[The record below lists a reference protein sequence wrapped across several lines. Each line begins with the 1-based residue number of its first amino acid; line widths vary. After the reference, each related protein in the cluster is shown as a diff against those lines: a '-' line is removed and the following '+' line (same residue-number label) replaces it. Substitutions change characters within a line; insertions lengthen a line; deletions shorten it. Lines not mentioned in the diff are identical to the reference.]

1 MKNKKADS
9 KSSEDAMEDIQ
20 IGYSPKE
27 MKLKYPRGGYKIK
40 GEVYR
45 KNAADVAAALKDG
58 PKKEKSMWLEEPGT
72 YSKFL
77 YYDASF
83 VPAGKNS
90 FVIIK
95 KRRKSLLVGA
105 IIVILLIV
113 LAAVF
118 AFTKMNGPQI
128 DPNAAKYKSKL
139 KRETKDPDS
148 ILIPGYDEWHMKPG
162 TNEVYVALLNP
173 EGNPCYFQFTIV
185 NDENGKEL
193 FSTKL
198 VPPGQAVT
206 DVKLSEKLQKGT
218 HPVTVQIKTYSLDD
232 PTVKLNGANVKT
244 KIVVT

>member
-1 MKNKKADS
+1 MG
-9 KSSEDAMEDIQ
+9 DIQ
-20 IGYSPKE
+20 TGYSPKDI
-27 MKLKYPRGGYKIK
+27 KRKYPRGGYKIK

-58 PKKEKSMWLEEPGT
+58 PKKEKAMWLEAPGT

-77 YYDASF
+77 YYNAFF
-83 VPAGKNS
+83 VPTGKNG
-90 FVIIK
+90 FVLIK

-105 IIVILLIV
+105 IIVIILIV

-118 AFTKMNGPQI
+118 AFTKLNGPQV

-139 KRETKDPDS
+139 KHETKDPNS
-148 ILIPGYDEWHMKPG
+148 ILIPGYNDWHMKPG
-162 TNEVYVALLNP
+162 TDEVYVALLNP

-185 NDENGKEL
+185 DDEDGKEL

-198 VPPGQAVT
+198 VPPGQAISN
-206 DVKLSEKLQKGT
+206 VKLSQKLKKGT
-218 HPVTVQIKTYSLDD
+218 HSVTVQIKTYSLDD

>member
-9 KSSEDAMEDIQ
+9 KFCRDSMGDIQ
-20 IGYSPKE
+20 AGYSLKE
-27 MKLKYPRGGYKIK
+27 IKLKYPKGGYKIK

-45 KNAADVAAALKDG
+45 KNVVDVAAALKDG
-58 PKKEKSMWLEEPGT
+58 PKKEKAMWLEEPGT

-77 YYDASF
+77 YYDAAF
-83 VPAGKNS
+83 VPTGKNG
-90 FVIIK
+90 FVTIK
-95 KRRKSLLVGA
+95 RRRKSLFAGA
-105 IIVILLIV
+105 IIAVVLII

-118 AFTKMNGPQI
+118 AFTKLSGPQI

-139 KRETKDPDS
+139 KHETKDPDS

-173 EGNPCYFQFTIV
+173 EGNPCYFQFTII

-193 FSTKL
+193 FTTKL
-198 VPPGQAVT
+198 VPPGQAVSNVT
-206 DVKLSEKLQKGT
+206 LSQKLEKGT
-218 HPVTVQIKTYSLDD
+218 HSVTVQIKTYSLDD

-244 KIVVT
+244 KIVVK